1 MSKSLNVTRRRQTL
15 GGAAL
20 ASVLAASALAVA
32 VPIAPSPAVAQPAS
46 RAAPLWFA
54 PSAGNAP
61 QRLLALLATAEADG
75 LNPRRYDARRLA
87 GVVGAASAGDPMA
100 RRQAEQALN
109 AALVA
114 FVRDQKHD
122 PKVGIIYVDPELRP
136 SPPSAASI
144 LADAA
149 RAPNLADY
157 IEKMGWMNPI
167 YAQLR
172 QALASRLYRNRAER
186 QLIEVNRERA
196 RALPGGTGRYAIV
209 NAPAARMYLYE
220 NGQVVDSMRVV
231 AGRPDPH
238 AQTPMMNAYIRFVTL
253 NPYWN
258 SPADVTAHT
267 LAPKVLKEGRTYLNR
282 QGYQLMSDWS
292 DRARVLDPM
301 SVDWR
306 AVAAGTVPVRLRQK
320 PGPANSMG
328 KMKFMFPNDQ
338 GIWLHDTPV
347 REKIE
352 DAARLASAGCVRLE
366 DAARFARWLYGR
378 PLAAQGAKP
387 EQKVALP
394 RPVPLYITYLTAV
407 PSGTSIVYFDD
418 FYGKDRAQG
427 RRRG

>member
-1 MSKSLNVTRRRQTL
+1 MHHHSNLKRRQWPL

-20 ASVLAASALAVA
+20 ASVIAVSAFAVVIPNASY
-32 VPIAPSPAVAQPAS
+32 PAVAQPAP
-46 RAAPLWFA
+46 RPAPAWFS

-61 QRLLALLATAEADG
+61 QRLMALLATAEADG

-87 GVVGAASAGDPMA
+87 GLVGAASAGDPIA
-100 RRQAEQALN
+100 RPRAEQALN

-157 IEKMGWMNPI
+157 VEKMGWMNPI

-172 QALASRLYRNRAER
+172 QAIASRLYRNRGER
-186 QLIEVNRERA
+186 RLLEVNRERA
-196 RALPGGTGRYAIV
+196 RALPGGSGRYAIV

-231 AGRPDPH
+231 AGRADPH

-258 SPADVTAHT
+258 SPEDVTAHT

-292 DRARVLDPM
+292 ERARVLDPM

-306 AVAAGTVPVRLRQK
+306 AVAVGTVKVRLRQK

-366 DAARFARWLYGR
+366 DASRFARWLYGK
-378 PLAAQGAKP
+378 PIAAQGAKP
-387 EQKVALP
+387 EQKVPLP

-418 FYGKDRAQG
+418 FYGKDREQG